1 MTSFLRR
8 AFLALFLF
16 LPFMAPAQADSFTAK
31 QEAEIERIIHD
42 YLVNNPEVLVKAFE
56 ELERRSEDDRVSQ
69 ARNAVKEHSK
79 ALYNDAEDFVAGNP
93 KGDVTLVEFFD
104 YRCVYCKRSFQPL
117 MDFIEKDGNIRL
129 VLKEFPI
136 LGPASM
142 EASKA
147 AMAAQKQGRYM
158 DMHKGL
164 YTHKG
169 ELDSDAI
176 NAIAKKAGVDVAKM
190 REDMKDPALAD
201 RVSRAYRIA
210 EAIGIDGTPAFI
222 AGGAL
227 HPGMVDEERLTEI
240 VSALRGG

>member
-1 MTSFLRR
+1 MTSFFRR
-8 AFLALFLF
+8 AILALFLF
-16 LPFMAPAQADSFTAK
+16 IPLTATVQASSFTDK

-42 YLVNNPEVLVKAFE
+42 YLVSNPEVLVKAFE
-56 ELERRSEDDRVSQ
+56 ALERRSEDERVSQ
-69 ARNAVKEHSK
+69 TRDAVKEHSK

-104 YRCVYCKRSFQPL
+104 YRCIYCKRSYEPL
-117 MDFIEKDGNIRL
+117 MDFIKKDGNIRL

-136 LGPASM
+136 LGSASL

-164 YTHKG
+164 FTHKG
-169 ELDSDAI
+169 DLDSNAI
-176 NAIAKKAGVDVAKM
+176 DAIAKKAGVDVAKM
-190 REDMKDPALAD
+190 REDMNDPDLAG
-201 RVSRAYRIA
+201 RVSRAYRLA
-210 EAIGIDGTPAFI
+210 EALGIDGTPAFI
-222 AGGAL
+222 AGGKL
-227 HPGMVDEERLTEI
+227 HPGMMDEERLTEL

>member
-56 ELERRSEDDRVSQ
+56 ELERRSEDDRMSQ
-69 ARNAVKEHSK
+69 TRNAVKEHSK

-147 AMAAQKQGRYM
+147 AMAAQKQGRYLE
-158 DMHKGL
+158 MHKGL